1 MHVTS
6 LLLFLIPAVGIAGL
20 LWFLADIR
28 FAQRWGLRR
37 AELGAQDNCRELDAH
52 FQSGLK
58 CRRPMLLLFQ
68 RFVVPGLLEADYALH
83 VSNHGEHERAL
94 ILAEKASRKAAR
106 RVATHLAVLPA
117 ESMILLRLG
126 RYEEARHVVQVGRNL
141 LAARPA
147 ELAKDSGHSNL
158 EAGIILQDAMI
169 EMYLGHLDAAL
180 NLGIEA
186 SAASVSDPARALI
199 SAVLTAKGRFMEAL
213 DALVY
218 EPSGFYKFL
227 DSSAM
232 DLLEEDKLFQET
244 ARQMDEEIS
253 GVFGPA
259 VELVRAS
266 VFLEAGETANLGL
279 ALEQVQSKLKSHR
292 IIEHIF
298 VRTRACWHAMTGD
311 VAGVEADLA
320 RTRQLAAEKP
330 ASRSAKYETHL
341 AAGRAF
347 LLLGQDARAIG
358 ELKTANHLALHP
370 LEKHVSMYWLARANQ
385 AVDHTLAATQ
395 FNTVIADGFGTW
407 MESDARVRSG

>member
-1 MHVTS
+1 
-6 LLLFLIPAVGIAGL
+6 
-20 LWFLADIR
+20 
-28 FAQRWGLRR
+28 
-37 AELGAQDNCRELDAH
+37 
-52 FQSGLK
+52 
-58 CRRPMLLLFQ
+58 MLLLFQ